1 MLRRSPA
8 AVCGGVS
15 FRSFFHLF
23 ISADVSMPFSSPM
36 SFSSRRANQRAN
48 RWFDV
53 LPIPS
58 RRPPPD
64 IAPWL
69 LDAGSL
75 TARLVK
81 TSYGNFAVKVLH
93 QGWGRPTVDEAEL
106 LGLPY
111 GQYAWLRETALL
123 CHGETWVYAR
133 SVMPLKTLSGK
144 LRFLQRL
151 KNSSLGA
158 LLFRD
163 PTLKRSRFQIALLR
177 LTDLPLQRI
186 GLKTTA
192 TDARVWGRR
201 SLFQF
206 HGRPILVGEIFLPAF
221 RAQ

>member
-1 MLRRSPA
+1 
-8 AVCGGVS
+8 
-15 FRSFFHLF
+15 
-23 ISADVSMPFSSPM
+23 MPFP
-36 SFSSRRANQRAN
+36 FRIAN

-58 RRPPPD
+58 RRPPPE

-69 LDAGSL
+69 LDPGSL
-75 TARLVK
+75 TTRLVK
-81 TSYGNFAVKVLH
+81 TSGGNFAVRVLH
-93 QGWGRPTVDEAEL
+93 QGWGKPTMDEAEL

-123 CHGETWVYAR
+123 CHGEIWVYAR

-163 PTLKRSRFQIALLR
+163 PGLKRSRFQIAQ
-177 LTDLPLQRI
+177 LPLQALPLERI
-186 GLKTTA
+186 GLA
-192 TDARVWGRR
+192 PVDVGVSVWGRR

-206 HGRPILVGEIFLPAF
+206 HGRPILVGEIFLPTF
-221 RAQ
+221 RSE

>member
-1 MLRRSPA
+1 MGSGL
-8 AVCGGVS
+8 VCQTQQARPEPITLPLS
-15 FRSFFHLF
+15 
-23 ISADVSMPFSSPM
+23 ISSQVPM
-36 SFSSRRANQRAN
+36 SFSSPSAKQSAN

-58 RRPPPD
+58 RRPPAD

-69 LDAGSL
+69 LDPGSL
-75 TARLVK
+75 TSRLVK
-81 TSYGNFAVKVLH
+81 TSHGNFAVKVLH
-93 QGWGRPTVDEAEL
+93 QGWGRPTADEAEL

-163 PTLKRSRFQIALLR
+163 PTLKRSRFQIALLP
-177 LTDLPLQRI
+177 LANLPLQRI
-186 GLKTTA
+186 GLKTA
-192 TDARVWGRR
+192 APLFSKDVSVWGRR

-206 HGRPILVGEIFLPAF
+206 HGRPILVGEIFLPTF
-221 RAQ
+221 RSE

>member
-1 MLRRSPA
+1 MLTRGLRSPSLTQSPFA
-8 AVCGGVS
+8 AKPLEVPS
-15 FRSFFHLF
+15 PEEP
-23 ISADVSMPFSSPM
+23 MPFSSCI
-36 SFSSRRANQRAN
+36 AN

-53 LPIPS
+53 LSIPT
-58 RRPPPD
+58 RQPPPD
-64 IAPWL
+64 VAPWL
-69 LDAGSL
+69 LDPGSL
-75 TARLVK
+75 TTRLVK
-81 TSYGNFAVKVLH
+81 TSGGNFAVRVLH
-93 QGWGRPTVDEAEL
+93 QGWGKPTADEAEL

-163 PTLKRSRFQIALLR
+163 PGLTRSRFQIAQLPLR
-177 LTDLPLQRI
+177 DLPLARI
-186 GLKTTA
+186 GLVPKHP
-192 TDARVWGRR
+192 DACVWGRR

-206 HGRPILVGEIFLPAF
+206 HGRPILVGEIFLPTF
-221 RAQ
+221 RPK